1 MDLSNLSFG
10 QLLHLLDSDDL
21 KNKIRNYEKQKKQ
34 IISAKYGIIFN
45 QTCLNE
51 GLYPTFTNIYICI
64 YILGWPLGIGN
75 FQKLKIML
83 LPPPYLVPIINKTN
97 YAIF

>member
-51 GLYPTFTNIYICI
+51 GLYPTFTNIYISIGWQQVII
-64 YILGWPLGIGN
+64 YTGQIKLEMKPFVCYSN
-75 FQKLKIML
+75 F
-83 LPPPYLVPIINKTN
+83 
-97 YAIF
+97 

>member
-45 QTCLNE
+45 QT
-51 GLYPTFTNIYICI
+51 YIYRIIIYIYI
-64 YILGWPLGIGN
+64 YAYNGVQGVY
-75 FQKLKIML
+75 F
-83 LPPPYLVPIINKTN
+83 
-97 YAIF
+97 